1 MTASNFHFRRT
12 KKLNLALKHDPFLYQ
27 I

>member
-1 MTASNFHFRRT
+1 MTTSNFHFRRT